1 MKKIGKNLSRAL
13 CIIIYFIIL
22 FFAYTRMNLDRLAQ
36 DIQVFSGAFLVL
48 GILALEKAYKKDSG
62 EVAITGIE
70 LLVLSIHSLSIMHM
84 ITLLKYDFKSYMLIS
99 SGIVV
104 IYYVLKVI
112 IIYTKDKKEYLKGL
126 SDISKIVKEDEPIKK
141 EAKKRNKNEKEKE
154 ETEEL
159 ESAKENQS
167 KEINNTEIKQ
177 NKDSKTKTNSKRK
190 LAKKVNESKNKEKPK
205 PKTKTKV
212 KSNKK
217 VIEDKTEKQSKETKT
232 EAKKK
237 KIENVEEKTKNE
249 KRKKSSSVKT
259 KKVEKEV
266 KEND

>member
-154 ETEEL
+154 ETDEL
-159 ESAKENQS
+159 ESTKENQS
-167 KEINNTEIKQ
+167 KETNNTEIKQ
-177 NKDSKTKTNSKRK
+177 NKDGKTKTNSKRK
-190 LAKKVNESKNKEKPK
+190 QAKKVNESKNKEKPK
-205 PKTKTKV
+205 TKAKN
-212 KSNKK
+212 NKK

>member
-154 ETEEL
+154 ETDEL
-159 ESAKENQS
+159 ESTKENQS
-167 KEINNTEIKQ
+167 KGTNNTEIKQ

-190 LAKKVNESKNKEKPK
+190 QAKKVNESKNKEKPK
-205 PKTKTKV
+205 TKA

-232 EAKKK
+232 ETKKK

>member
-62 EVAITGIE
+62 EVAIIGIE
-70 LLVLSIHSLSIMHM
+70 LLALSIHSLSIMHM

-154 ETEEL
+154 ETDEL
-159 ESAKENQS
+159 ESTKENQS
-167 KEINNTEIKQ
+167 KETNNIEIKQ
-177 NKDSKTKTNSKRK
+177 NKASKTKTNSKRK
-190 LAKKVNESKNKEKPK
+190 QAKKVNESKNKEKPK
-205 PKTKTKV
+205 TKA

>member
-1 MKKIGKNLSRAL
+1 MKKIEKNLSKAL

-154 ETEEL
+154 ETDEL
-159 ESAKENQS
+159 ESTKENQS
-167 KEINNTEIKQ
+167 KGTNNTEIKQ

-190 LAKKVNESKNKEKPK
+190 QAKKVNESKNKEKPK
-205 PKTKTKV
+205 TKA

>member
-1 MKKIGKNLSRAL
+1 MKKIDKNLSRAL
-13 CIIIYFIIL
+13 CIIIYFMIL

-70 LLVLSIHSLSIMHM
+70 LLALSMHSLSIMHM

-154 ETEEL
+154 ETDEL
-159 ESAKENQS
+159 ESTKENQS
-167 KEINNTEIKQ
+167 KETNNTEIKQ

-190 LAKKVNESKNKEKPK
+190 QAKKVNESKNKEKPK
-205 PKTKTKV
+205 TKA

-232 EAKKK
+232 EVKKK

-249 KRKKSSSVKT
+249 KRKKSSNVKT

>member
-154 ETEEL
+154 ETDEL
-159 ESAKENQS
+159 ESTKENQS
-167 KEINNTEIKQ
+167 KETNNTEIKQ
-177 NKDSKTKTNSKRK
+177 NKNSKTKTNSKRK
-190 LAKKVNESKNKEKPK
+190 QAQKVNEPKNKEKPK
-205 PKTKTKV
+205 TKA

-217 VIEDKTEKQSKETKT
+217 VIEDKTEKRSKETKT

-237 KIENVEEKTKNE
+237 KTENAEEKTKNE
-249 KRKKSSSVKT
+249 KRKKSSNVKT

>member
-1 MKKIGKNLSRAL
+1 MKKIEKNLSRAL

-36 DIQVFSGAFLVL
+36 DIQVFSGAFLLL

-70 LLVLSIHSLSIMHM
+70 LLALSIHSLSIMHM

-154 ETEEL
+154 ETDEL
-159 ESAKENQS
+159 ESTKENQS
-167 KEINNTEIKQ
+167 KETNNTEIKQ

-190 LAKKVNESKNKEKPK
+190 QAKKVNESKNKEKPK
-205 PKTKTKV
+205 TKA

-232 EAKKK
+232 KAKKK

>member
-1 MKKIGKNLSRAL
+1 MKKIEKNLSRAL

-70 LLVLSIHSLSIMHM
+70 LLALSIHSLSIMHM

-159 ESAKENQS
+159 ESAKENQN
-167 KEINNTEIKQ
+167 KETNNTEIKQ

-190 LAKKVNESKNKEKPK
+190 QAKKVNESKNKEKPK
-205 PKTKTKV
+205 TKA

-217 VIEDKTEKQSKETKT
+217 VIEDKTEKQAKETKT
-232 EAKKK
+232 EVKKK

-249 KRKKSSSVKT
+249 KRKKSSNVKT

>member
-1 MKKIGKNLSRAL
+1 MKKIEKNLSRAL

-70 LLVLSIHSLSIMHM
+70 LLALSIHSLSIMHM

-154 ETEEL
+154 ETDEL
-159 ESAKENQS
+159 ESTKENQS
-167 KEINNTEIKQ
+167 KETNNTEIKQ
-177 NKDSKTKTNSKRK
+177 NKDSKTKTNSKK
-190 LAKKVNESKNKEKPK
+190 KQAKKVNESKNKEKPK
-205 PKTKTKV
+205 TKA

>member
-154 ETEEL
+154 ETDEL
-159 ESAKENQS
+159 ESTKENQS
-167 KEINNTEIKQ
+167 KGTNNTEIKQ

-190 LAKKVNESKNKEKPK
+190 QAKKVNESKNKERS
-205 PKTKTKV
+205 KTKA

>member
-70 LLVLSIHSLSIMHM
+70 LIALSIHSLSIMHM

-141 EAKKRNKNEKEKE
+141 EAKKRNKKEKEKE

-159 ESAKENQS
+159 ESAKENQN
-167 KEINNTEIKQ
+167 KETNNTEIKQ

-190 LAKKVNESKNKEKPK
+190 QAKKVNESKNKEKPK
-205 PKTKTKV
+205 TKA

-232 EAKKK
+232 EVKKK

-249 KRKKSSSVKT
+249 KRKKSSNVKT

>member
-112 IIYTKDKKEYLKGL
+112 IMYTKDKKEYLKGL

-154 ETEEL
+154 ETDEL
-159 ESAKENQS
+159 ESTKENQS
-167 KEINNTEIKQ
+167 KETNNTEIKQ

-190 LAKKVNESKNKEKPK
+190 QAKKVNEYKNKEKPK
-205 PKTKTKV
+205 TKA

-249 KRKKSSSVKT
+249 KRKKSSSAKT

>member
-1 MKKIGKNLSRAL
+1 MKKIEKNLSRAL

-154 ETEEL
+154 ETDEL
-159 ESAKENQS
+159 ESTKENQS
-167 KEINNTEIKQ
+167 KETNNTEIKQ

-190 LAKKVNESKNKEKPK
+190 QAKKVNESKNKEKPK
-205 PKTKTKV
+205 TKA

-217 VIEDKTEKQSKETKT
+217 VIEDKTEKQSKESKT

>member
-154 ETEEL
+154 ETDEL
-159 ESAKENQS
+159 ESTKENQS
-167 KEINNTEIKQ
+167 KETNNTEIKQ

-190 LAKKVNESKNKEKPK
+190 QAKKVNESKNKERS
-205 PKTKTKV
+205 KTKA

>member
-70 LLVLSIHSLSIMHM
+70 LIALSIHSLSIMHM

-159 ESAKENQS
+159 ESAKENQN
-167 KEINNTEIKQ
+167 KETNNTEIKQ

-190 LAKKVNESKNKEKPK
+190 QAKKVNESKNKEKPK
-205 PKTKTKV
+205 TKA

-232 EAKKK
+232 EVKKK
-237 KIENVEEKTKNE
+237 EIENVEEKTKNE
-249 KRKKSSSVKT
+249 KRKKSSNVKT

>member
-154 ETEEL
+154 KTDEL
-159 ESAKENQS
+159 ESTKENQS
-167 KEINNTEIKQ
+167 KETNNTEIKQ

-190 LAKKVNESKNKEKPK
+190 QAKKVNESKNKEKPK
-205 PKTKTKV
+205 TKA

>member
-70 LLVLSIHSLSIMHM
+70 LIALSIHSLSIMHM

-159 ESAKENQS
+159 ESAKENQN
-167 KEINNTEIKQ
+167 KETNNTEIKQ

-190 LAKKVNESKNKEKPK
+190 QAKKVNESKNKEKPK
-205 PKTKTKV
+205 TKA

-232 EAKKK
+232 EVKKK
-237 KIENVEEKTKNE
+237 KIENVEDKTKTE
-249 KRKKSSSVKT
+249 KRKKSSNVKT

>member
-1 MKKIGKNLSRAL
+1 MKKIEKNLSKAL

-70 LLVLSIHSLSIMHM
+70 LLALSIHSLSIMHM

-154 ETEEL
+154 ETDEL
-159 ESAKENQS
+159 ESTKENQN
-167 KEINNTEIKQ
+167 KETNNTEIKQ

-190 LAKKVNESKNKEKPK
+190 QAKKVNESKNKEKPK
-205 PKTKTKV
+205 TKA

>member
-1 MKKIGKNLSRAL
+1 MKKIEKNLSRAL
-13 CIIIYFIIL
+13 CIIIYFMIL

-70 LLVLSIHSLSIMHM
+70 LLALSMHSLSIMHM

-167 KEINNTEIKQ
+167 KETNNTEIKQ
-177 NKDSKTKTNSKRK
+177 NKDNKTKTNSKRK
-190 LAKKVNESKNKEKPK
+190 QAKKVNESKNKEKPK
-205 PKTKTKV
+205 TKA

-217 VIEDKTEKQSKETKT
+217 VIEDKTEKQSKEKKT
-232 EAKKK
+232 EVKKK

-249 KRKKSSSVKT
+249 KRKKSSNVKT

>member
-154 ETEEL
+154 ETDEL
-159 ESAKENQS
+159 ESTKENQS
-167 KEINNTEIKQ
+167 KGTNNTEIKQ

-190 LAKKVNESKNKEKPK
+190 QAKKVNESKNKEKPK
-205 PKTKTKV
+205 TKA

-217 VIEDKTEKQSKETKT
+217 VIEDKTEKQSKGTKT

>member
-70 LLVLSIHSLSIMHM
+70 LLALSIHSLSIMHM

-159 ESAKENQS
+159 ESAKENQN
-167 KEINNTEIKQ
+167 KETNNTEIKQ

-190 LAKKVNESKNKEKPK
+190 QAKKVNESKNKEKPK
-205 PKTKTKV
+205 TKA

-232 EAKKK
+232 EVKKK
-237 KIENVEEKTKNE
+237 KIENLEEKTKNE
-249 KRKKSSSVKT
+249 KRKKSSNVKT

>member
-1 MKKIGKNLSRAL
+1 MKKIEKNLSRAL

-159 ESAKENQS
+159 ESAKENQN
-167 KEINNTEIKQ
+167 KETNNTEIKQ

-190 LAKKVNESKNKEKPK
+190 QAKKVNESKNKEKPK
-205 PKTKTKV
+205 IKA

-237 KIENVEEKTKNE
+237 KIENAEEKTKNE
-249 KRKKSSSVKT
+249 KRKKSSNVKT

>member
-1 MKKIGKNLSRAL
+1 MKKIEKNLSKAL

-154 ETEEL
+154 ETDEL

-167 KEINNTEIKQ
+167 KETNNTETKQ
-177 NKDSKTKTNSKRK
+177 NKDNKTKTNSKRK
-190 LAKKVNESKNKEKPK
+190 QAKKVNESKNKEKPK
-205 PKTKTKV
+205 TKA

-237 KIENVEEKTKNE
+237 KIENVEEKTKNK

>member
-1 MKKIGKNLSRAL
+1 MKKIEKNLSRAL

-70 LLVLSIHSLSIMHM
+70 LLALSIHSLSIMHM

-154 ETEEL
+154 ETDEL
-159 ESAKENQS
+159 ESTKENQS
-167 KEINNTEIKQ
+167 KETNNTEIKQ

-190 LAKKVNESKNKEKPK
+190 QVKKVNESKNKEKPK
-205 PKTKTKV
+205 TKA

-259 KKVEKEV
+259 KKDEKEV

>member
-1 MKKIGKNLSRAL
+1 MKKIEKNLSRAL

-70 LLVLSIHSLSIMHM
+70 LLALSIHSLSIMHM

-154 ETEEL
+154 ETDEL
-159 ESAKENQS
+159 ESTKENQS
-167 KEINNTEIKQ
+167 KETNNTEIKQ

-190 LAKKVNESKNKEKPK
+190 QAKKVNESKNKEKPK
-205 PKTKTKV
+205 TKA

-249 KRKKSSSVKT
+249 KRKKSSNVKT

>member
-154 ETEEL
+154 ETDEL
-159 ESAKENQS
+159 ESTKENQS
-167 KEINNTEIKQ
+167 KETNKNKIKQ

-190 LAKKVNESKNKEKPK
+190 QAKKVNESKNKEKPK
-205 PKTKTKV
+205 TKA

>member
-1 MKKIGKNLSRAL
+1 MKKIEKNLSRAL

-62 EVAITGIE
+62 EVAIIGIE
-70 LLVLSIHSLSIMHM
+70 LLALSIHSLSIMHM

-154 ETEEL
+154 ETDEL
-159 ESAKENQS
+159 ESTKENQS
-167 KEINNTEIKQ
+167 KETNNTEIKQ

-190 LAKKVNESKNKEKPK
+190 QAKKVNESKNKEKPK
-205 PKTKTKV
+205 TKA

-237 KIENVEEKTKNE
+237 KIEKVEEKTKNE

>member
-70 LLVLSIHSLSIMHM
+70 LLALSIHSLSIMHM

-159 ESAKENQS
+159 ESAKENQN
-167 KEINNTEIKQ
+167 KETNNTEIKQ
-177 NKDSKTKTNSKRK
+177 NKDSKTKTNSKK
-190 LAKKVNESKNKEKPK
+190 KQAKKVNESKNKEKPK
-205 PKTKTKV
+205 TKA

>member
-154 ETEEL
+154 ETDEL
-159 ESAKENQS
+159 ESTKENQS
-167 KEINNTEIKQ
+167 KETNNTEIKQ
-177 NKDSKTKTNSKRK
+177 NKDNKTKTNSKRK
-190 LAKKVNESKNKEKPK
+190 QAKKVNESKNKEKPK
-205 PKTKTKV
+205 TKA

>member
-22 FFAYTRMNLDRLAQ
+22 FFAYTRMNLDRLAE

-70 LLVLSIHSLSIMHM
+70 LLVLSMHSLSIMHM
-84 ITLLKYDFKSYMLIS
+84 ITLLRYDFKSYLLIS

-154 ETEEL
+154 EIDEL
-159 ESAKENQS
+159 ESVKENQS
-167 KEINNTEIKQ
+167 KETNNTEIKQ
-177 NKDSKTKTNSKRK
+177 NKDSKTNSKRK
-190 LAKKVNESKNKEKPK
+190 QTKKVVEY
-205 PKTKTKV
+205 
-212 KSNKK
+212 
-217 VIEDKTEKQSKETKT
+217 KTEKQPKETKT

-237 KIENVEEKTKNE
+237 KIENTEEKTKNE
-249 KRKKSSSVKT
+249 KRKKSSSVET

>member
-1 MKKIGKNLSRAL
+1 MKKIEKNLSRAL

-22 FFAYTRMNLDRLAQ
+22 FFAYTRINLDRLAQ

-70 LLVLSIHSLSIMHM
+70 LLALSIHSLSIMHM

-154 ETEEL
+154 ETDEL
-159 ESAKENQS
+159 ESTKENQS
-167 KEINNTEIKQ
+167 KETNNTEIKQ

-190 LAKKVNESKNKEKPK
+190 QAKKVNESKNKEKPK
-205 PKTKTKV
+205 TKA

-232 EAKKK
+232 ETKKK
-237 KIENVEEKTKNE
+237 KIENVEEKTKNK

>member
-1 MKKIGKNLSRAL
+1 MKKIEKNLSRAL

-62 EVAITGIE
+62 EVAIIGIE
-70 LLVLSIHSLSIMHM
+70 LLALSIHSLSIMHM

-154 ETEEL
+154 ETDEL
-159 ESAKENQS
+159 ESTKENQS
-167 KEINNTEIKQ
+167 KETNNIEIKQ

-190 LAKKVNESKNKEKPK
+190 QAKKVNESKNKEKPK
-205 PKTKTKV
+205 TKA

>member
-1 MKKIGKNLSRAL
+1 MKKIEKNLSRAL

-70 LLVLSIHSLSIMHM
+70 LLVLSIHSLSIMHV

-167 KEINNTEIKQ
+167 KETNNTEIKQ

-190 LAKKVNESKNKEKPK
+190 QAKKVNESKNKEKPK
-205 PKTKTKV
+205 TKA

-249 KRKKSSSVKT
+249 KRKKSSNVKT

>member
-154 ETEEL
+154 ETDEL
-159 ESAKENQS
+159 ESTKENQS
-167 KEINNTEIKQ
+167 KETNNIEIKQ

-190 LAKKVNESKNKEKPK
+190 QAKKVNESKNKEKPK
-205 PKTKTKV
+205 TKA

>member
-70 LLVLSIHSLSIMHM
+70 LIALSIHSLSIMHM

-159 ESAKENQS
+159 ESAKENQN
-167 KEINNTEIKQ
+167 KETNNTERKQ

-190 LAKKVNESKNKEKPK
+190 QAKKVNESKNKEKPK
-205 PKTKTKV
+205 TKA

-232 EAKKK
+232 EVKKK
-237 KIENVEEKTKNE
+237 KIENVGEKTKNE
-249 KRKKSSSVKT
+249 KRKKSSNVKT

>member
-62 EVAITGIE
+62 EIAITGIE
-70 LLVLSIHSLSIMHM
+70 LIALSIHSLSIMHM

-159 ESAKENQS
+159 ESAKENQN
-167 KEINNTEIKQ
+167 KETNNTEIKQ
-177 NKDSKTKTNSKRK
+177 NKYSKTKTNSKRK
-190 LAKKVNESKNKEKPK
+190 QAKKVNESKNKEKPK
-205 PKTKTKV
+205 TKA

-232 EAKKK
+232 EVKKK

-249 KRKKSSSVKT
+249 KRKKSSNVKT

>member
-70 LLVLSIHSLSIMHM
+70 LLALSIHSLSIMHM

-159 ESAKENQS
+159 ESAKENQN
-167 KEINNTEIKQ
+167 KETNNTEIKQ

-190 LAKKVNESKNKEKPK
+190 QAKKVNESKNKEKPK
-205 PKTKTKV
+205 TKA

>member
-70 LLVLSIHSLSIMHM
+70 LIALSIHSLSIMHM

-159 ESAKENQS
+159 ESAKENQN
-167 KEINNTEIKQ
+167 KETNNTEIKQ
-177 NKDSKTKTNSKRK
+177 NKYSKTKTNSKRK
-190 LAKKVNESKNKEKPK
+190 QAKKVNESKNKEKPK
-205 PKTKTKV
+205 TKA

-232 EAKKK
+232 EVKKK

-249 KRKKSSSVKT
+249 KRKKSSNVKT